1 MYEVKVLPEAEKVI
15 KKWKKSNPQLFKKYQ
30 KIFHELA
37 DHPRTGI
44 GHPEALKGGN
54 DVTYSRILRLM
65 TPNATPY
72 IFQPRKREFFL
83 KKLDWRNHLG
93 FRFSNPLEII
103 PK

>member
-1 MYEVKVLPEAEKVI
+1 MYEVKVLEEAEKVI

-54 DVTYSRILRLM
+54 DITYSRHITAHDRIIYDIYDE
-65 TPNATPY
+65 NAGC
-72 IFQPRKREFFL
+72 ISHRNRGALQRQVVINPR
-83 KKLDWRNHLG
+83 
-93 FRFSNPLEII
+93 
-103 PK
+103 